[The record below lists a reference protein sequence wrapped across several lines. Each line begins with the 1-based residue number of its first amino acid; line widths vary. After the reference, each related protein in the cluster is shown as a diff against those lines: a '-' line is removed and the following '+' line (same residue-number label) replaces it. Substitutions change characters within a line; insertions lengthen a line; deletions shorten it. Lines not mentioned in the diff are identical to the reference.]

1 MASSTREYLYLI
13 FWDEILMRGDRGLFH
28 EVLQR
33 GGQLLD
39 HDADSFTDN
48 CFHDG
53 ESVGF
58 RCVHSIPLAHIDIF
72 GSFTTDGQEE
82 TSTFLV
88 ATVIG
93 PGTEVI
99 NETTTRTPSGKKKT
113 IIIVGAALG
122 GV

>member
-1 MASSTREYLYLI
+1 MYLI
-13 FWDEILMRGDRGLFH
+13 LWDNILIWGDRGLFY

-39 HDADSFTDN
+39 HDADGLTDD

-58 RCVHSIPLAHIDIF
+58 RCVCSTPLANIDIF

-99 NETTTRTPSGKKKT
+99 NETTTRTSSGKKKT